1 MALVKYDLDTVHSH
15 IDFSVRHL
23 VVSKVKG
30 RFKTWTG
37 SLELD
42 EENLTNSKVSV
53 EIDVASVDTNEPQRD
68 GHLRTGDFFE
78 AEKHPKITFK
88 STSIAKKGESEL
100 AVTGDLTI
108 KGHTHPVVL
117 DVEFG
122 GTVKDPWGKRR
133 AGFTATTTI
142 ERKDFGLTFNQTLD
156 HGGVAIGEKVTI
168 SLDIEATAAA

>member
-88 STSIAKKGESEL
+88 STSVAKKGESEL

-108 KGHTHPVVL
+108 KGHTHPVTL
-117 DVEFG
+117 DVELG

-168 SLDIEATAAA
+168 SLDIEATAAT